1 MEEAGEG
8 ALRAAFEALKQ
19 KLDAEGLFAPERKRA
34 LPRFLRRLGL
44 ITSPGGA
51 AVRDVITVL
60 VRRFPMLEV
69 DVLPVPVQGEAAAAE
84 IRSMLER
91 ASLSG
96 RYDALLLTRGGGS
109 LEDLWSF
116 NDEALARAI
125 AASPVPV
132 VSAVGHEIDFSLA
145 DFAADLRAPTP
156 SAAAELLVPEQA
168 ELRAGLDQ
176 YQRRLVAAHRR
187 LLSTLAQRADH
198 AALRLRALRPQLRL
212 ERGGHRLALL
222 RQRLEQAQSLALDAR
237 RQSLAQRLRA
247 LEAQHPRLRLAG
259 IGHRADLLR
268 QRLLGNA
275 SNTLQQ
281 RQLQLAG
288 VARALH
294 SLSPFATLSRGY
306 AILRDPLSGAVI
318 RSASQA
324 QPGQALEARLASG
337 ELSVQ
342 VTGSRESSD

>member
-1 MEEAGEG
+1 
-8 ALRAAFEALKQ
+8 
-19 KLDAEGLFAPERKRA
+19 
-34 LPRFLRRLGL
+34 
-44 ITSPGGA
+44 
-51 AVRDVITVL
+51 
-60 VRRFPMLEV
+60 
-69 DVLPVPVQGEAAAAE
+69 
-84 IRSMLER
+84 
-91 ASLSG
+91 
-96 RYDALLLTRGGGS
+96 
-109 LEDLWSF
+109 
-116 NDEALARAI
+116 
-125 AASPVPV
+125 
-132 VSAVGHEIDFSLA
+132 
-145 DFAADLRAPTP
+145 
-156 SAAAELLVPEQA
+156 
-168 ELRAGLDQ
+168 
-176 YQRRLVAAHRR
+176 
-187 LLSTLAQRADH
+187 
-198 AALRLRALRPQLRL
+198 LRL
-212 ERGGHRLALL
+212 ERGSHRLALL